1 MASGRGGPGRPQP
14 PWWRR
19 GLPVLPAAAVAL
31 VDAVTGDFG
40 TGFWV
45 CLGAVL
51 AVLALE
57 SVSYTAWQ
65 AGYWHA
71 RNELWV
77 SLNEAQLR
85 GLSPAEWIEAQM
97 EKDMRNLS

>member
-1 MASGRGGPGRPQP
+1 MTRRIGPRRPQP
-14 PWWRR
+14 SWGRR
-19 GLPVLPAAAVAL
+19 VVPTLPAAAVAL
-31 VDAVTGDFG
+31 VYALSGDFT

-45 CLGAVL
+45 CVGAIITV
-51 AVLALE
+51 VALE
-57 SVSYTAWQ
+57 WMSNTAWET
-65 AGYWHA
+65 GYWVA

-85 GLSPAEWIEAQM
+85 GLTPAEWIEAQM